1 MGTEKSKNSGW
12 MMLLGMEI
20 GIGVSAAGGSPKYF
34 PLMAVT
40 RIRITFRIGCPGI
53 HSNGPVYKY
62 QTVSN

>member
-1 MGTEKSKNSGW
+1 
-12 MMLLGMEI
+12 MLLGMEI